1 MDRCEARLLRA
12 KELET
17 LSNKLHALTKK
28 ESEWQGRTMDL
39 EKGIRRKVN
48 QNILVTLKLN

>member
-1 MDRCEARLLRA
+1 MHRCEARLLRG

-28 ESEWQGRTMDL
+28 ESEWQGRTIDL
-39 EKGIRRKVN
+39 EKDIRRKVN